1 MRKNWINKL
10 QQFEFFRREL
20 WCQGRIMCLIFVKY
34 TFILSDF
41 FRKIYFRVALSQ
53 DSTSLLYNISTV
65 STIYFIYLSTTLL
78 YTYDI
83 YYSTI
88 YLLYILLYNV
98 SIYCIYY
105 ILYLLYILLYYIST
119 IYLLYIYFSTIY
131 LLYIL
136 LYYI

>member
-10 QQFEFFRREL
+10 QQFEFFHREL

-88 YLLYILLYNV
+88 YLLYILLYNISTV
-98 SIYCIYY
+98 STIYY
-105 ILYLLYILLYYIST
+105 IYYIYYSTISLLYIYC
-119 IYLLYIYFSTIY
+119 IYFSTIY